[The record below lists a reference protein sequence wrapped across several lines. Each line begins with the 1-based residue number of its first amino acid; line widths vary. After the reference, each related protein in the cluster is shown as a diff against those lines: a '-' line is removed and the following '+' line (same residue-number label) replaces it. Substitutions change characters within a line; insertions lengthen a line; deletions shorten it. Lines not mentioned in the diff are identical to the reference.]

1 MNFHDASIDLKSL
14 ETGLRSR
21 RETICETALQTG
33 KTKCEEWDITI
44 EKRVRRKKRMPGE
57 EAHDSGLTN
66 SEELARI
73 MKSTI
78 DKLINELHDRS
89 IRLSSLNERFG
100 FLLDPVNLINSDV
113 NYLQE
118 KVRVFSTFYKDDV
131 NQSDLTR

>member
-1 MNFHDASIDLKSL
+1 
-14 ETGLRSR
+14 
-21 RETICETALQTG
+21 
-33 KTKCEEWDITI
+33 
-44 EKRVRRKKRMPGE
+44 
-57 EAHDSGLTN
+57 
-66 SEELARI
+66 

-131 NQSDLTR
+131 NQSDLMDEIMDIKMLLIHREKPQTAVELLKFVIGYGGEDAIFLMRQLH